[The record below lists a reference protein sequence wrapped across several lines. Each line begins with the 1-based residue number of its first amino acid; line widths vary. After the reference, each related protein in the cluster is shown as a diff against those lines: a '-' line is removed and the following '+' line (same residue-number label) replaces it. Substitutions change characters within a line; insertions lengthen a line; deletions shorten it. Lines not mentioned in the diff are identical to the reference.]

1 MNMSMGAGA
10 ATWLLRTC
18 IGVSCL
24 SMPMAASAADREKL
38 LTDPGVYGTFAAFRL
53 DEDWAKQDQ
62 ATRIAQ
68 LTVLKGVVEQ
78 HREKLA
84 IDTYLLRGLSD
95 HADVL
100 FRIHAIELRETQ
112 QFLLDLQGSLFG
124 KHLTSST
131 VFSGLT
137 KKANY
142 VPGMPDNLKAD
153 LKTPSEPGPKPYVIV
168 IPIRKGADWWSLSQ
182 EQRAAMMQEHTE
194 ASLPYS
200 KTVKRKLY
208 HATGLDD
215 VDFITY
221 FETSRLEDFQ
231 SLVLALE
238 KVKEFRYNRRFGH
251 PTLLGTV
258 RSLDE
263 IIEVLAQ

>member
-1 MNMSMGAGA
+1 MSPSISIFARVVALVLVGLA
-10 ATWLLRTC
+10 
-18 IGVSCL
+18 IV
-24 SMPMAASAADREKL
+24 PNVEAADRDKL
-38 LTDPGVYGTFAAFRL
+38 LSEPGVYGTFAAFSL
-53 DEDWAKQDQ
+53 DADWGKQD
-62 ATRIAQ
+62 APVRIAQ
-68 LTVLKGVVEQ
+68 LALLKGVVEQ
-78 HREKLA
+78 HREKMA
-84 IDTYLLRGLSD
+84 IDVYLLRGLSD
-95 HADVL
+95 RADVL

-124 KHLTSST
+124 KHLTGST

-137 KKANY
+137 KKAIY
-142 VPGMPDNLKAD
+142 VPGMPDNLKAE

-168 IPIRKGADWWSLSQ
+168 IPIRKDADWWSLPQ

-194 ASLPYS
+194 AALPYS
-200 KTVKRKLY
+200 KMVKRKLY

-215 VDFITY
+215 LDFITY

-231 SLVLALE
+231 SLILALE
-238 KVKEFRYNRRFGH
+238 KVKEFRHNRRFGH

>member
-1 MNMSMGAGA
+1 MKFSIAISMRLAVLGLVG
-10 ATWLLRTC
+10 LVM
-18 IGVSCL
+18 VS
-24 SMPMAASAADREKL
+24 AVEAADRDKL
-38 LTDPGVYGTFAAFRL
+38 LSEPGVYGTFAAFSL
-53 DEDWAKQDQ
+53 DADWGKQDQ
-62 ATRIAQ
+62 AARIAQ

-95 HADVL
+95 HADLL
-100 FRIHAIELRETQ
+100 FRIHASELRETQ
-112 QFLLDLQGSLFG
+112 QFLMDLQGSLFG

-137 KKANY
+137 KKPNY
-142 VPGMPDNLKAD
+142 VPGMPDNLKAE
-153 LKTPSEPGPKPYVIV
+153 LKISSEPGPNPYVIV
-168 IPIRKGADWWSLSQ
+168 IPIRKDADWWSLPQ
-182 EQRAAMMQEHTE
+182 EERAAMMLEHTE
-194 ASLPYS
+194 AALPYS

-215 VDFITY
+215 LDFITY

-231 SLVLALE
+231 SLILALE

-263 IIEVLAQ
+263 MIEVLAQ

>member
-1 MNMSMGAGA
+1 MKSCI
-10 ATWLLRTC
+10 ATLTRFVVL
-18 IGVSCL
+18 VFVVL
-24 SMPMAASAADREKL
+24 AVVPAVEAADRDKL
-38 LTDPGVYGTFAAFRL
+38 LSEPGVYGTFASYSL
-53 DEDWAKQDQ
+53 DENWGKQDQ
-62 ATRIAQ
+62 AVRIAQ

-84 IDTYLLRGLSD
+84 IDVYLLRGLSD
-95 HADVL
+95 HADLL
-100 FRIHAIELRETQ
+100 FRVHAIELRETQ

-124 KHLTSST
+124 KHLTGST
-131 VFSGLT
+131 IFSGLT
-137 KKANY
+137 KKPNY
-142 VPGMPDNLKAD
+142 VPGMPDNIKAELKVSSD
-153 LKTPSEPGPKPYVIV
+153 PGPKPYVIV
-168 IPIRKGADWWSLSQ
+168 IPIRKDADWWSLSQ
-182 EQRAAMMQEHTE
+182 EQRGAMMQEHTE

-208 HATGLDD
+208 HSTGLDD
-215 VDFITY
+215 LDFITY

-231 SLVLALE
+231 SLILALE
-238 KVKEFRYNRRFGH
+238 KVKEFRHNRRFGH